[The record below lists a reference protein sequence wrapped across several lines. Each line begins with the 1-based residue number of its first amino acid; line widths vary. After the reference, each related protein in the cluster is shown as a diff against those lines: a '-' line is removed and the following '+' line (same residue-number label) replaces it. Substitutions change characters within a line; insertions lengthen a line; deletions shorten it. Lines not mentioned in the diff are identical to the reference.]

1 MAESFVGAPPLPP
14 NTWAFRISIKFR
26 FFIIWIEHLR
36 SLRERLLPLRVARCT
51 HCLFPSYFGMALLL
65 RRVGLCAAVSLGLAQ
80 AFLPSASL
88 PNSPSSKQH
97 GPSSRSSVAGGRSSS
112 DVRGGARSVGRSSS
126 AGTVMSGGEN
136 DLYVV
141 GAGYL
146 G

>member
-1 MAESFVGAPPLPP
+1 MLHAAH
-14 NTWAFRISIKFR
+14 TT
-26 FFIIWIEHLR
+26 FFHR
-36 SLRERLLPLRVARCT
+36 
-51 HCLFPSYFGMALLL
+51 YFGMAPLL
-65 RRVGLCAAVSLGLAQ
+65 RRVGLCAAMSLGLAQ

-88 PNSPSSKQH
+88 PSSSSSKQQH
-97 GPSSRSSVAGGRSSS
+97 GRSPGSRSSLAAGSRSS
-112 DVRGGARSVGRSSS
+112 DVRGGARSVGRDSNG